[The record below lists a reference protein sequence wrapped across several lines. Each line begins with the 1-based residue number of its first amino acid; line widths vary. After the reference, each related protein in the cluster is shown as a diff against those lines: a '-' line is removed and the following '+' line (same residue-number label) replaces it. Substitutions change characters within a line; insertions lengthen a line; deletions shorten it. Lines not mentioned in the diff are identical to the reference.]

1 MVGAGPQ
8 AASSGAGE
16 RGAGALPG
24 WRTGCDGVA
33 SRAGCVRWAWRGV
46 AAGRL
51 GGGTGGAGRGVA
63 GVRLVAGPGR
73 SYVRSGAVNGG
84 AVSWWV
90 AGTVAWCV
98 GTAFAW
104 RACRINCSVEGSGVD
119 GPALSLPGAT
129 IGSTTG
135 ARVSPMGSVT
145 GERTS
150 AMGST
155 AEPTESVTGAT
166 VSRTGSSTGST

>member
-1 MVGAGPQ
+1 MVGAAPQ

-16 RGAGALPG
+16 RGAGAVPG

-46 AAGRL
+46 AA
-51 GGGTGGAGRGVA
+51 
-63 GVRLVAGPGR
+63 VRLVAGPGP

-84 AVSWWV
+84 AGSWGGG
-90 AGTVAWCV
+90 GTVAW
-98 GTAFAW
+98 GGGAGLAL
-104 RACRINCSVEGSGVD
+104 RACRINCSGEGSGVD

-145 GERTS
+145 GE
-150 AMGST
+150 
-155 AEPTESVTGAT
+155 
-166 VSRTGSSTGST
+166 